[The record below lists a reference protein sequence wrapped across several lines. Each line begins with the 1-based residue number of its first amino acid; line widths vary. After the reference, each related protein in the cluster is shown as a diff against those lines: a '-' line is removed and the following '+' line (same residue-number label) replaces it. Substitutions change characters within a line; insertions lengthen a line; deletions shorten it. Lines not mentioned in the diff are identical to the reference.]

1 MQAGVVGVTLDRTL
15 SYKEHIHNTKMKVS
29 TRNNLLRKLSNSKWG
44 ANASTIRTTAL
55 SCYYVA
61 EYAAPVWARSSHA
74 QKLNPELNS
83 ACRAVTGC
91 LMPTN
96 VADLYLLSGIA
107 PPDIRRDVCARVEK
121 TKQET
126 NADHS
131 LYGQN
136 PAERRLKSRNCFLR
150 SVKPADF
157 PPKVILCSAWLMRLQ
172 KIPHRATVNLDESL
186 AKEFDRPWMTWR
198 C

>member
-1 MQAGVVGVTLDRTL
+1 MENAPHPKYLSVTLDRML
-15 SYKEHIHNTKMKVS
+15 SYKENIHNTKMKVA

-44 ANASTIRTTAL
+44 ANASTIRTTGL
-55 SCYYVA
+55 CYSVA

-74 QKLNPELNS
+74 QKLNPELKS
-83 ACRAVTGC
+83 ACRAITGC
-91 LMPTN
+91 LKPTN
-96 VADLYLLSGIA
+96 VEDLYLLAGIA
-107 PPDIRRDVCARVEK
+107 LPDIRRDVCAGVEK

-126 NADHS
+126 NEAHS

-157 PPKVILCSAWLMRLQ
+157 PPKMI
-172 KIPHRATVNLDESL
+172 
-186 AKEFDRPWMTWR
+186 
-198 C
+198 

>member
-1 MQAGVVGVTLDRTL
+1 
-15 SYKEHIHNTKMKVS
+15 MKVA
-29 TRNNLLRKLSNSKWG
+29 TRNNLLRKLSSSKLG

-55 SCYYVA
+55 ALCDSVA
-61 EYAAPVWARSSHA
+61 EYAAPVWAISYNA

-91 LMPTN
+91 LKLTN
-96 VADLYLLSGIA
+96 VEDLYFMAGI
-107 PPDIRRDVCARVEK
+107 PDIWRYVCARVEN

-126 NADHS
+126 NEAHS

-150 SVKPADF
+150 SVKPAT
-157 PPKVILCSAWLMRLQ
+157 KLI
-172 KIPHRATVNLDESL
+172 NN
-186 AKEFDRPWMTWR
+186 
-198 C
+198 